1 MSEQEKFERFLWL
14 FMHLCEDFDLL
25 IETGDK
31 IEKTVDIQN
40 SNTSIKNAGWFAI
53 FSVMRLDLEKSIA
66 GTLKEMAHL
75 LKGDE

>member
-1 MSEQEKFERFLWL
+1 MSEQEKIERFLCL
-14 FMHLCEDFDLL
+14 FKHLCESFDLL

-40 SNTSIKNAGWFAI
+40 SNTSIKNASWFVI
-53 FSVMRLDLEKSIA
+53 FSVMRLDLEKCIA